1 MNMKLLMIPFIALL
15 LVAVSGCTDP
25 AEPTGPTVETPDLS
39 VDGVVLE
46 TVPEG
51 FEYLG
56 VHAVEVDTV
65 KTSYADVD
73 GIVNASEGIYNL
85 DSIDY
90 FIIAIEMESSAA
102 AEELITQYKAGF
114 TPLAMVE
121 RFTAASFNE
130 HDATLVMKYITAG
143 GEQVPRYHY
152 VWSNENFVFLVKG
165 NTDDSTVV
173 LDLAKATGF

>member
-1 MNMKLLMIPFIALL
+1 MNMKLLLIPFIALL

-25 AEPTGPTVETPDLS
+25 AEPTGPIVETPDLS

-56 VHAVEVDTV
+56 VHAVELDTV

-90 FIIAIEMESSAA
+90 FIIAIEMDSIAS
-102 AEELITQYKAGF
+102 AEELITQYKAAF
-114 TPLAMVE
+114 TPLAVGE
-121 RFTAASFNE
+121 RFTDVSFNE
-130 HDATLVMKYITAG
+130 HDATLVTKYITAG
-143 GEQVPRYHY
+143 GEDVPRYQY
-152 VWSNENFVFLVKG
+152 VWNNENFVFLVKG
-165 NTDDSTVV
+165 NTDDATVV
-173 LDLAKATGF
+173 LDLAEATGF